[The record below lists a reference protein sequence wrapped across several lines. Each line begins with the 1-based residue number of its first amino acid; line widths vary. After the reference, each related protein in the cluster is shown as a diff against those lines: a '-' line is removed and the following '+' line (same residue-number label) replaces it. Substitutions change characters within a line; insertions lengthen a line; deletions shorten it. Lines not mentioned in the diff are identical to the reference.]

1 MAWLTGWKYRKRT
14 SIPQNVGA
22 EASFQ
27 VPLTVYYADGVDA
40 EGKVYLNGKCKNDFS
55 DVRVTDQSGETLQDI
70 WLQSKT
76 DGNNAVY
83 WVEVRAALNIQ
94 PAELCVYYGNEGAH
108 SVSSE
113 TDTFVDVLTG
123 VVAAYPMNEG
133 SGTTLTDYSGNGN
146 DGTINGATWT
156 ANGLSFDGV
165 DDWCLL
171 PNNGQMLD
179 LTGLAIVGKLAVTAA
194 RGAHQS
200 WIDWAYW
207 SSSGLTSYRH
217 STGDHI
223 PTGLKNTLGNTGVV
237 NIMPLS
243 IDNWATYAFTWD
255 NIRTRY
261 FSSVSG
267 LLVDGAAL
275 TGTVSILTATA
286 NVGRRSGAFDYFLGL
301 MKGLFMFNHA
311 LTQQQLIDISSNYP
325 DPTLEAG
332 KVHVRKW
339 VSTGAN
345 PTFKFWFPEEI
356 EVIKTPLAVKRR
368 ERQRRER
375 QRKKQE
381 QRKALLTIA
390 MEYFLFKQKNR
401 KLISG

>member
-1 MAWLTGWKYRKRT
+1 MTWLTGWKYRKRT
-14 SIPQNVGA
+14 SIPQNIGA

-40 EGKVYLNGKCKNDFS
+40 EGKVYLNGKCKSDFS
-55 DVRVTDQSGETLQDI
+55 DVRVTDESGETLQDI
-70 WLQSKT
+70 WLQNKT

-133 SGTTLTDYSGNGN
+133 EGTTLTDYSGNN
-146 DGTINGATWT
+146 NHGTISGATWT
-156 ANGLSFDGV
+156 ANGLSFDGI
-165 DDWCLL
+165 DDSCLL
-171 PNNGQMLD
+171 PNNGQLLD
-179 LTGLAIVGKLAVTAA
+179 LTGLSIVGKLTVSAA
-194 RGAHQS
+194 TGAHQS
-200 WIDWAYW
+200 WYDCAYW
-207 SSSGLTSYRH
+207 ASSGFTSYRH
-217 STGDHI
+217 LAENYIQTGI
-223 PTGLKNTLGNTGVV
+223 KNTIDVAAIL
-237 NIMPLS
+237 IISPLS
-243 IDNWATYAFTWD
+243 VGNMKTYASLWD
-255 NIRTRY
+255 GANIFA
-261 FSSVSG
+261 FSSVTN
-267 LLVDGAAL
+267 LLSKGGAL
-275 TGTVSILTATA
+275 TGTVSVLTSNILLG
-286 NVGRRSGAFDYFLGL
+286 NRGGLYFNGV
-301 MKGLFMFNHA
+301 MQGFFIFNHA
-311 LTQQQLIDISSNYP
+311 LTQQQLIDISNNYP
-325 DPTLEAG
+325 DPTLEAD